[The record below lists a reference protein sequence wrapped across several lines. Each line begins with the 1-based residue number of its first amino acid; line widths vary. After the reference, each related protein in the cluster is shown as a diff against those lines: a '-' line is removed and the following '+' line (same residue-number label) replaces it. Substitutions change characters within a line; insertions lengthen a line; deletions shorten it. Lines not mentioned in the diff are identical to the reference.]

1 MCPLS
6 ELGWCGRVR
15 VRGDTNIAQEDTG
28 IRNCRDD
35 TGAGAVLRVGEI
47 GNIDQVIV
55 NGRLSWEALW

>member
-1 MCPLS
+1 M
-6 ELGWCGRVR
+6 
-15 VRGDTNIAQEDTG
+15 RGDTNIAQEDTG